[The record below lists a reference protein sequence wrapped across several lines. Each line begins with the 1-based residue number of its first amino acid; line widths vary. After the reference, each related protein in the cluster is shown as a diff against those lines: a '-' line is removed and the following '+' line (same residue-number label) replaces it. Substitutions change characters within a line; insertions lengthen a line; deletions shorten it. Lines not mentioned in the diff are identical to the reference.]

1 MRHTLWRCAR
11 SAGIAAQSV
20 CLALAL
26 GQAVSTAAAAANPAS
41 ASDAPFPSP
50 RTDEA
55 RLLFLGDVMLGRY
68 VGAAIT
74 AHGADAPFDRART
87 WLSAADVTVAN
98 LEGPLVPPGALAV
111 PPPSPGLL
119 NLTGSTASA
128 GALARAGFDVLSV
141 ANNHSLDAG
150 EPGLRHTRRALT
162 GVGIAPVG
170 LRAGG
175 ADGVGVDGAVGA
187 VGQMPVITDVRGI
200 RIAFLAYTLV
210 LNPTTPPSRA
220 AAAIAYI
227 DPAVPADIARAA
239 SEVKRAR
246 SGSAAAVDA
255 DADADANADLVAV
268 VLHWGIEYAAR
279 PSAGQQRIA
288 RALAAAGA
296 DLVVGAHPHVV
307 QGVEIL
313 GGVEGRGVATL
324 RPAPLSG
331 APPQPTTTRPTIVA
345 YSLGNALFDQ
355 GGDAAT
361 RRGAAL
367 EVGVDSGGVRWA
379 RLIPL
384 AIESR
389 PNGYAMRPLDDPEG
403 QYTARRATR
412 PSSGQPAS
420 P

>member
-175 ADGVGVDGAVGA
+175 ADGVGVDGAVG
-187 VGQMPVITDVRGI
+187 QMPVIEDVRGI

-307 QGVEIL
+307 QGVEAL
-313 GGVEGRGVATL
+313 GVVGALDVEPL
-324 RPAPLSG
+324 RHAPLSG
-331 APPQPTTTRPTIVA
+331 APPQPATARPTIVA